1 MNQGLI
7 PGRYAKA
14 LFEYASEKGADVRI
28 YQLMHT
34 LESSF
39 SAEQSL
45 RQAVANP
52 FIPASDKVEL
62 LNSAAGVDG
71 KDEVYARFVKLLVDN
86 NRLDAAR
93 EIALAYMKK
102 YRDEHHIYLVNVTS
116 AAPMDEAGESRLKSL
131 IERHLN
137 GGTMEY
143 HHRVDPSLIGGFT
156 VTINNERLD
165 ASVADELKQ
174 LRLKLLSNQ

>member
-7 PGRYAKA
+7 PSRYAKA
-14 LFEYASEKGADVRI
+14 LFGFASEKADDARI

-39 SAEQSL
+39 ASEPSL
-45 RQAVANP
+45 QQAVANP
-52 FIPASDKVEL
+52 FIPAADKVKL
-62 LNSAAGVDG
+62 LTSAAGATT
-71 KDEVYARFVKLLVDN
+71 KDEVYARFLQLLVEN

-93 EIALAYMKK
+93 EIALAYMKI
-102 YRDEHHIYLVNVTS
+102 YRSEHHIYLVTVTS
-116 AAPMDEAGESRLKSL
+116 AAPMGVAEEDRLKSL

-143 HHRVDPSLIGGFT
+143 HHRVDPDLIGGFT
-156 VTINNERLD
+156 VSINNEKLD
-165 ASVADELKQ
+165 ASVADELKK
-174 LRLKLLSNQ
+174 LRLKLLRN